1 MGYKREF
8 ENQLLKVNGNGFQDL
23 FYRLM
28 KECYQDFMPIKP
40 NGVKGDFGCDGYI
53 SSNGTYFQVYG
64 PEEPYLKST
73 LNNAKNKISKDFKKL
88 YNTIEKNDNFPSIT
102 EYCFV
107 FNNKTV
113 ASLTMQISEVIEK
126 LKKEYPKIKF
136 KIWDNQK
143 LIKHFCKLNKNS
155 QEIILSIYS
164 ESIYDTEDFLKE
176 IENEDIIQDIKHI
189 RSLKNVA
196 QELLHLLNTNDF
208 VAPFPIDVLIDI
220 DIYNECLEG
229 IQFNSDM
236 LKKLKDDSLLK
247 INGLLVLIHKYT
259 KSTDNGMGVMKRIE
273 PYGEITNEDFDEV
286 RDKMLNARN
295 KAYYSINDLL
305 EQEMVMTKQ
314 IADSNNQ
321 K

>member
-8 ENQLLKVNGNGFQDL
+8 ENQLLKVNGNSFQDL

-40 NGVKGDFGCDGYI
+40 NGVMGDFGCDGYI
-53 SSNGTYFQVYG
+53 SNNGTYFQVYG
-64 PEEPYLKST
+64 PEEPYSKST
-73 LNNAKNKISKDFKKL
+73 LNNAKNKINKDFKKL
-88 YNTIEKNDNFPSIT
+88 YNKIEKNDNFPSIT
-102 EYCFV
+102 KYCFV
-107 FNNKTV
+107 FNNKTD

-126 LKKEYPKIKF
+126 LKKAYPEIKF

-143 LIKHFCKLNKNS
+143 LIKLFGKLNKNS

-164 ESIYDTEDFLKE
+164 ESIYDAEDFLKE
-176 IENEDIIQDIKHI
+176 IENEDMIQDIKYI

-196 QELLHLLNTNDF
+196 KELRYLLNTNDF
-208 VAPFPIDVLIDI
+208 VAPFPITVLIDI
-220 DIYNECLEG
+220 DIYNESLEE
-229 IQFNSDM
+229 IEFNCDL
-236 LKKLKDDSLLK
+236 LKKLKNESLLK
-247 INGLLVLIHKYT
+247 IKELSILIHKYT

-286 RDKMLNARN
+286 RDKMLNARD

-314 IADSNNQ
+314 ITDSNN
-321 K
+321 